1 MFNDTNSFYLSP
13 TGDLTNTLQRQYEQD
28 SQLPKSPLWR
38 RVDDR
43 FFWNRE
49 MLRDLTER
57 EVSGLRGNSEAVVKH
72 VQNLRLKA
80 EGQHKTRR
88 GSDLCYVTLHVVHS
102 VSSLKYVPSA
112 LQLETFL

>member
-28 SQLPKSPLWR
+28 PQLAKAPLWR

-57 EVSGLRGNSEAVVKH
+57 EVGGTRGIRKRANVWTGGA
-72 VQNLRLKA
+72 
-80 EGQHKTRR
+80 T
-88 GSDLCYVTLHVVHS
+88 
-102 VSSLKYVPSA
+102 SA
-112 LQLETFL
+112 QLDIQC